1 MADSLCADI
10 DRMNDLATGFGTTA
24 TGVGAVTTTN
34 TAPQVAAA
42 LPESATSTACHT
54 GAHIAHTALGIL
66 AGHYRTVRVA
76 TATSADT
83 FERADA
89 DHARRIQALLEPR

>member
-1 MADSLCADI
+1 
-10 DRMNDLATGFGTTA
+10 MNDLATGFGTTA
-24 TGVGAVTTTN
+24 TGVEAVTTTKI
-34 TAPQVAAA
+34 APQIAAA

-66 AGHYRTVRVA
+66 AGHYRTIRGA

-83 FERADA
+83 FERTDA
-89 DHARRIQALLEPR
+89 DHAQRIHALIQPR